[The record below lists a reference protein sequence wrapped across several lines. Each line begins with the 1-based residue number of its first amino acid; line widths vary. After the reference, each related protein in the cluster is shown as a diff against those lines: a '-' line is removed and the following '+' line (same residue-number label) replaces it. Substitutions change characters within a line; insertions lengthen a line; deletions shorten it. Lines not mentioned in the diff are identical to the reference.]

1 MRHIKTIKWI
11 ILYLLFVPSY
21 NLSLN
26 MYVPAVYKLATA
38 AYTSYS
44 KQTSRD
50 PRYLGGL
57 VNL

>member
-1 MRHIKTIKWI
+1 MD
-11 ILYLLFVPSY
+11 YSVPLFVPSY